1 MLQFQDA
8 VAPCKGEF
16 HIDVLKGGRLI
27 DEIHDHNLVV
37 DVGRIRLAELAAG
50 TKANKHITQIGLG
63 SGSETED
70 ASDIALTNQILLPLS
85 NVTVT
90 GRDVRFDFFIDTDE
104 ANGLMVHEFGLFCSD
119 GTMFSH
125 RVRAGVIE
133 KENDIQLKGYWILH
147 F

>member
-8 VAPCKGEF
+8 MAPCKGEF

-50 TKANKHITQIGLG
+50 TKENKHITQIGLG

-104 ANGLMVHEFGLFCSD
+104 ANGLKVHEFG
-119 GTMFSH
+119 G
-125 RVRAGVIE
+125 RVDEHFNCLIRVQVLGS
-133 KENDIQLKGYWILH
+133 GGLH
-147 F
+147 SPGGGWRQGHQQ